1 MRVSSIFA
9 ILIAAL
15 FASSLAAQDG
25 ATARASTSTQ
35 PLPEALTP
43 RQVSADARSA
53 AMDPIETGALT
64 GMLVGAT
71 LGGLYGAF
79 FADECGVE
87 DDCTLS
93 REVKAVG
100 FVAIGGGLGGI
111 IGLGMSYLL
120 NRNAA
125 GPDSAPVRVE
135 GGVEGGVSV
144 GMRVRH

>member
-1 MRVSSIFA
+1 MRVSPIFA
-9 ILIAAL
+9 ILLAAL
-15 FASSLAAQDG
+15 FASPLAAQDE
-25 ATARASTSTQ
+25 AMAHASASIQ
-35 PLPEALTP
+35 PLPPILAP
-43 RQVSADARSA
+43 RLVSAEPRSA
-53 AMDPIETGALT
+53 AMDPIEAGALT

-87 DDCTLS
+87 DGCTLS

-120 NRNAA
+120 NRNAD
-125 GPDSAPVRVE
+125 GPDSAPLRVE
-135 GGVEGGVSV
+135 AGAQGGVSV
-144 GMRVRH
+144 GMRLRH

>member
-1 MRVSSIFA
+1 MRILSIVA

-15 FASSLAAQDG
+15 SASSLAAQDG
-25 ATARASTSTQ
+25 AMAHAGASIQ
-35 PLPEALTP
+35 PLPEILAP
-43 RQVSADARSA
+43 RLISRDARTA
-53 AMDPIETGALT
+53 GLDPIEAGALT

-71 LGGLYGAF
+71 LGGVYGAF

-87 DDCTLS
+87 DGCTLS

-100 FVAIGGGLGGI
+100 FVAIGGALGGI

-120 NRNAA
+120 NRNAT

-135 GGVEGGVSV
+135 AGAEGGVSV